1 VGSDQTAGGTTRGA
15 TKAWLHGIAELLLAG
30 PQYRRSGTI
39 RLRVTEDGFA
49 TVTQP
54 ETSYSDG
61 TVTSGDTRIPLGA
74 LTYAEIGERLGCEA
88 GAPEGLYQDGS
99 GAKPND
105 VPAPNEAAALEL
117 VTALSRGDQA
127 LRLLAPNTTPVL
139 WPEHFDVSVTL
150 DEVNYGVSPGDGYLD
165 EPYMYVGPRTPP
177 AGAFWNAPFGAARP
191 LAATVEE
198 AAEFFAEGRRLIARG

>member
-1 VGSDQTAGGTTRGA
+1 MGPDQTTRTT
-15 TKAWLHGIAELLLAG
+15 LHGVAELLLAG

-49 TVTQP
+49 TVTEP
-54 ETSYSDG
+54 ATRYAG
-61 TVTSGDTRIPLGA
+61 GAVTSGDTRVPLGR

-88 GAPEGLYQDGS
+88 GGPEGLYRDDS
-99 GAKPND
+99 GAKPDD
-105 VPAPNEAAALEL
+105 VPVVTEAAASEL
-117 VTALSRGDQA
+117 VTALFRGDQA
-127 LRLLAPNTTPVL
+127 LRRFAPDATPVL
-139 WPEHFDVSVTL
+139 WPEHFDVGVTL

-198 AAEFFAEGRRLIARG
+198 AAEFFAEGRRLIAGG